1 MKSVSIDYE
10 LPVKAEHLICMAFRK
25 AQDKEVKGL
34 CGEAM
39 VALRIFLSQVQGNV
53 VDMPQVESPQ

>member
-1 MKSVSIDYE
+1 MKTVSIDYE

-53 VDMPQVESPQ
+53 IV

>member
-1 MKSVSIDYE
+1 MNNVSVDYE
-10 LPVKAEHLICMAFRK
+10 LPIKADHLICKAFRK

-53 VDMPQVESPQ
+53 IV